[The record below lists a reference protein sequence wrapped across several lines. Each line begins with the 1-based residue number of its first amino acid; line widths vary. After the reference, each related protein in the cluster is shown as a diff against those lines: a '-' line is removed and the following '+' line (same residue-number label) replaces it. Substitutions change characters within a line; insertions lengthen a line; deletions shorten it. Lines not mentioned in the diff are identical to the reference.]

1 MAKRNSTGRRL
12 FLKAAAALGISGA
25 ASVANA
31 QDVRPVLRPVQP
43 RRVIPALR
51 SGATSSRSLAMANRR
66 GGLASVTEQAA
77 GLLRRDSLI
86 SDAQM
91 EETVSLVREVVGQLN
106 EDFTGVVRMDIA
118 IGPGGEPSAFN
129 CGNNTCGSN
138 TCASNTCGTQTCGT
152 QSCGSHSCT
161 QNTVASLTSNAEMPA
176 AARQQWRVIQQM
188 QRDMDNRYV
197 ELNILQLQ

>member
-43 RRVIPALR
+43 RRVIAAMR